1 MIQRAEASAL
11 GHIHVVVSIALDA
24 KPTGEFRMSLKA
36 KLDAFKADFD
46 SGRPP
51 YAVPRFAI
59 EIMERAT
66 AELVASGAAS
76 RAKTAGDIAPSFSL
90 KDPER
95 NAVHSEDLLKKGPL
109 IVCFYRGVWCPFCN
123 TELQALEVA
132 KPEFDKYGASVVAIS
147 PQNAPN
153 SRRTVRQNR
162 LTFPI
167 LSDTKGEVSAAF
179 GVRFLLP
186 DYLIDVYK
194 ELKAHLPV
202 FNDDPGWTLPM
213 PARYLIG
220 QDGTILYSEV
230 SPDYTHRPEPEDVMP
245 ALQRATA
252 VTV

>member
-1 MIQRAEASAL
+1 MIQRAKASAL

-24 KPTGEFRMSLKA
+24 KPTEEFRMSLKA

-46 SGRPP
+46 SGKPP

-59 EIMERAT
+59 EVMERAT

-147 PQNAPN
+147 LQNAPN
-153 SRRTVRQNR
+153 RSFASAPSGRCALALAASRFSARMVICPTNSCRTAPTSG
-162 LTFPI
+162 LTNM
-167 LSDTKGEVSAAF
+167 AAQS
-179 GVRFLLP
+179 R
-186 DYLIDVYK
+186 
-194 ELKAHLPV
+194 
-202 FNDDPGWTLPM
+202 TLEEAWM
-213 PARYLIG
+213 
-220 QDGTILYSEV
+220 
-230 SPDYTHRPEPEDVMP
+230 
-245 ALQRATA
+245 
-252 VTV
+252 